1 MKKPTIENLKAYMY
15 GSKELTPRQHGDA
28 INEFARLQCYITE
41 LEEKFILTDVGSSL
55 PSKKELLSISEN
67 IIEEK
72 HKGLDE
78 LEKKYILLGFLY
90 YHRYL
95 YDKSNSR

>member
-1 MKKPTIENLKAYMY
+1 MSTKAKIQAILMNCSQKSVIGWSIEESDFEAVAEEIIKKL
-15 GSKELTPRQHGDA
+15 GL
-28 INEFARLQCYITE
+28 C
-41 LEEKFILTDVGSSL
+41 DVGSSL
-55 PSKKELLSISEN
+55 PSKEELLSISEN

-78 LEKKYILLGFLY
+78 LEKKYMLLGFLY